1 MREKLGE
8 NGHKR
13 NEAINLQKKDAFVKR
28 DERHST
34 TIKMSGNYA
43 AVKWRTVEIKKKTVR
58 HPIQS
63 VKHCNLQR
71 SLSWMAKVRVAGQVC
86 CIRQW

>member
-43 AVKWRTVEIKKKTVR
+43 AVKWRTVEIKKKLFVI
-58 HPIQS
+58 PS
-63 VKHCNLQR
+63 KV
-71 SLSWMAKVRVAGQVC
+71 LSTATSNAV
-86 CIRQW
+86 